1 MSFKERKLIYFSM
14 PGHGR
19 RTQIGLARLDF
30 ADGVCVFGSLFSTS
44 FLSGASTTTP
54 AAAVPAAA
62 VPAAATASPAPVSAA
77 VPSALSSAPGAPK
90 AVAISSPGVE
100 VVVGAGAL
108 EEKSKFMPMVQHFEE
123 KHGYERD
130 VTLLGAPY
138 DWRRTANM
146 VEMDSY
152 FANLTNLIEKSVNA
166 SGQKAFLVCHSMGNL
181 IVNYFLNRRV
191 GKEWQQKY
199 LNGTINVSAPWAG
212 SLMLVEQI
220 LSGPLPKMS
229 LHFNL
234 ALIITVLQV
243 FGIEFNGGCDA
254 NQQSLV
260 HPFPTASEFNA
271 KEMCRAIEGTSFH
284 EQCLLLEVVK
294 QKGFIPKHLRPPC
307 LDSKLFEDNELP
319 ADKARVD
326 GYYEGTTASN
336 DVNPGEEYCASTY
349 KMQDLDLNR
358 SPNLELN
365 RFQNLEL
372 NSVGQAEFSVD
383 LLKAVYRTPT
393 KGNRTKNTVLSP
405 LSATIAL
412 ALAYAGA
419 RGQTAAEFGKV
430 LAGDSSDSTLHI
442 NFGKFLQEIASNQT
456 DEASKKGNNFR
467 FDGPPPEFML
477 RIANRIYLANT
488 FNVLDEFKSVI
499 NTHYGDNFESI
510 DFEQNVKATQLDM
523 MQTRDEFFYVVEN
536 NFKMLGMAYVGE
548 KANLF
553 ILLPN
558 ANDGLK
564 ALLNEL
570 KGAKLMELA
579 QKSATTKVKV
589 ILPKFKIESSH
600 QLKDVLPSLGIES
613 AFDPTN
619 ADFSGISNPLPVYIS
634 KVIQKAMISIDEN
647 GTEAAAATAVFFLPG
662 SSGWIPAPPST
673 FRAEHPF
680 AFFRMYSQKHVMF
693 SGVFMGE

>member
-1 MSFKERKLIYFSM
+1 
-14 PGHGR
+14 
-19 RTQIGLARLDF
+19 
-30 ADGVCVFGSLFSTS
+30 
-44 FLSGASTTTP
+44 
-54 AAAVPAAA
+54 
-62 VPAAATASPAPVSAA
+62 
-77 VPSALSSAPGAPK
+77 
-90 AVAISSPGVE
+90 
-100 VVVGAGAL
+100 
-108 EEKSKFMPMVQHFEE
+108 
-123 KHGYERD
+123 
-130 VTLLGAPY
+130 
-138 DWRRTANM
+138 
-146 VEMDSY
+146 
-152 FANLTNLIEKSVNA
+152 
-166 SGQKAFLVCHSMGNL
+166 
-181 IVNYFLNRRV
+181 
-191 GKEWQQKY
+191 
-199 LNGTINVSAPWAG
+199 
-212 SLMLVEQI
+212 
-220 LSGPLPKMS
+220 MS

-234 ALIITVLQV
+234 TLIITVLQV

-271 KEMCRAIEGTSFH
+271 EELCRAIEGASFT
-284 EQCLLLEVVK
+284 K
-294 QKGFIPKHLRPPC
+294 
-307 LDSKLFEDNELP
+307 
-319 ADKARVD
+319 
-326 GYYEGTTASN
+326 ASN
-336 DVNPGEEYCASTY
+336 GVNPGEEYCASTY
-349 KMQDLDLNR
+349 KTQDLDLNR

-365 RFQNLEL
+365 P
-372 NSVGQAEFSVD
+372 VGQAEFSVD

-393 KGNRTKNTVLSP
+393 KGTRTKNTVLSP
-405 LSATIAL
+405 LSAAIAL

-430 LAGDSSDSTLHI
+430 LADSSDSTLHI

-456 DEASKKGNNFR
+456 DKVSKKGNNFR
-467 FDGPPPEFML
+467 FDGPPPEFKL

-488 FNVLDEFKSVI
+488 LNVLDEFKSVI
-499 NTHYGDNFESI
+499 NTHYGGNFESI
-510 DFEQNVKATQLDM
+510 DFEQNAAAAEKINAFVENSTNGKIKDLVKSDDFDSDTKLVLVNAIYFKANWLRPFSHRTKEKLTFFLTNGQESKLDM
-523 MQTRDEFFYVVEN
+523 MQTRDEFIYVVEN
-536 NFKMLGMAYVGE
+536 KFKMLGMAYVGE

-600 QLKDVLPSLGIES
+600 QLKDVLPSLGIKS
-613 AFDPTN
+613 AFDSEN

-662 SSGWIPAPPST
+662 SSGWIPPPPPT
-673 FRAEHPF
+673 FRADHPF
-680 AFFRMYSQKHVMF
+680 AFFLIYSQKHVMF